1 MYTSSQTCYM
11 HVLPG
16 TLVRLPWIE
25 QYLAIWSQQYPAYLE
40 PVLGDNASLTRCC
53 TITPTLNTRDVN
65 TLGVNSE
72 EQKGR
77 QHKDNWPIERWSIR
91 PGNSSDR
98 SADSVTVLCPS
109 SSKMHAFSCFLNCSA
124 HLFLP
129 HYLLCRLWSALE
141 LNSALKSENQRGN
154 QELGRRGT
162 SAWLVS
168 RK

>member
-16 TLVRLPWIE
+16 TWVRLPWIE

-124 HLFLP
+124 HLISSFHTTYCAACDPLSSLTVP
-129 HYLLCRLWSALE
+129 WKVKTKEETKNLAEGEQVHD
-141 LNSALKSENQRGN
+141 
-154 QELGRRGT
+154 
-162 SAWLVS
+162 
-168 RK
+168 